1 MKKHILH
8 LATFVASTGLL
19 VGTVST
25 SFAQDA
31 KYTGAK
37 FKATSELRELA
48 TTNKTGRSSV
58 ATSPIKTTGAQKL
71 DMLQVQDGYVV
82 IDAAATDADGR
93 QLLQQLQK
101 LGLKRG
107 SVYGRVVSGLF
118 PVDKVDQLE
127 RVASLRFAAPAYQPM
142 HNVGLTT
149 SQGDAAMLAD
159 RARTAYNVSGTGSKV
174 GVISDSYGSIAGGPA
189 AGVASGDLPA
199 GVEVLADVANG
210 TDEGRAMAEI
220 VHDVAPGSKIAFH
233 TANLGQAGFASGIGK
248 LADAGCNVVVDD
260 VIYFAEP
267 MFQDGVIAQAVDQVV
282 ARNVSYFSAAGNQAR
297 QSYQAGF
304 KDSGKDF
311 LVGGINAGRAHD
323 FGNGDI
329 TQSVT
334 IPARGSL
341 RLSFQWADPFFSVS
355 GGAGAQTDLDI
366 LVLVNGV
373 YQQSLSST
381 RDNIKGDPFE
391 FISFS
396 NTSATTPLTV
406 ELVIVR
412 YAGPNPQLMKYV
424 NFGSAAAGPTEY
436 ATNSSTV
443 FGHANAAGAVAV
455 AASPWYNTPA
465 LNNNLT
471 RPLVESFSSQGGTP
485 VFITKEGVNTG
496 YDQSKIRRKPVVTGP
511 DGGNTTFFGTDIALD
526 SDTYP
531 NFFGTS
537 AAAPHV
543 AAVAALMQEA
553 ASNSLT
559 PSSIT
564 AKLTSTAQDMDD
576 PFTSGF
582 DTGFDFRTGFGFV
595 QADKAVMASSTSLT
609 VWTGAVSSNWFTEG
623 NWTGGIPTTKL
634 SAFIPGG
641 VTRYPVLGSG
651 TASANNLILDQGATL
666 TQRGGTL
673 ALQGNLTNNGTFA
686 ATGGTV
692 ATKGSTPQTL
702 GGSSPLPFYGLSIG
716 SAGAAQATRVSFQD
730 ALTLTGNLTTNGQ
743 ALTLLSR
750 VQDGVAYDGL
760 VVNNG
765 GVVVGNTTVQRA
777 IDPSL
782 NSGLG
787 YRHYSSPVA
796 NTTVADLA
804 TTGFT
809 PVLNDAYNS
818 SPTPNS
824 VTPFPTVF
832 GYDQALVNRTN
843 ATPAFDKGFFSPM
856 ATSAPLVPGRGYNVN
871 LRAAELVDFVGTL
884 NNGPISVAMSR
895 NAPGTLNAADAGWQF
910 LGNPYPA
917 PLDYSRV
924 APADRP
930 GLEDAIYV
938 YSSTSQYGGQYRAYL
953 NGIGGN
959 PVIPIAQGFF
969 ARLATP
975 GTSATFTFRNSQR
988 LTGAEATA
996 FQRAAADPRPVVQ
1009 LELGMAAG
1017 PTDVFYAYAQ
1027 AGATPAFDAA
1037 FDAPKLP
1044 NRTGLNLAS
1053 LAGSER
1059 LAIDGR
1065 AAFTAAT
1072 TIPLALDVPAAG
1084 TYSLRAAAPPTLPA
1098 GLSAYLADRQTG
1110 QTVALAGGARYTFT
1124 VTAGQ
1129 ASAGLDGRFVLQFA
1143 PAAPLAPVASLREAQ
1158 VTVYPNPTHER
1169 FTVQVPA
1176 VVDAANLQAELLNSL
1191 GQAVRRHVVALPAAG
1206 TTLTVETTGLAAGV
1220 YVLHLQAGSSTLA
1233 KRVVV
1238 N

>member
-1 MKKHILH
+1 MNNTYSSWLPYWLRYGLGM
-8 LATFVASTGLL
+8 LALLTTIRAAQAQPSAPAGAPTVTTDEVTNVGAGRATVVGTLTSTG
-19 VGTVST
+19 ST
-25 SFAQDA
+25 ALTD
-31 KYTGAK
+31 YG
-37 FKATSELRELA
+37 
-48 TTNKTGRSSV
+48 V
-58 ATSPIKTTGAQKL
+58 VY
-71 DMLQVQDGYVV
+71 VQ
-82 IDAAATDADGR
+82 
-93 QLLQQLQK
+93 
-101 LGLKRG
+101 
-107 SVYGRVVSGLF
+107 
-118 PVDKVDQLE
+118 
-127 RVASLRFAAPAYQPM
+127 
-142 HNVGLTT
+142 
-149 SQGDAAMLAD
+149 
-159 RARTAYNVSGTGSKV
+159 GTGTPT
-174 GVISDSYGSIAGGPA
+174 ISDSKI
-189 AGVASGDLPA
+189 PA
-199 GVEVLADVANG
+199 GFNSPAVLPSRFSA
-210 TDEGRAMAEI
+210 TLS
-220 VHDVAPGSKIAFH
+220 VAP
-233 TANLGQAGFASGIGK
+233 
-248 LADAGCNVVVDD
+248 
-260 VIYFAEP
+260 
-267 MFQDGVIAQAVDQVV
+267 
-282 ARNVSYFSAAGNQAR
+282 
-297 QSYQAGF
+297 
-304 KDSGKDF
+304 
-311 LVGGINAGRAHD
+311 
-323 FGNGDI
+323 
-329 TQSVT
+329 
-334 IPARGSL
+334 
-341 RLSFQWADPFFSVS
+341 
-355 GGAGAQTDLDI
+355 
-366 LVLVNGV
+366 
-373 YQQSLSST
+373 
-381 RDNIKGDPFE
+381 
-391 FISFS
+391 
-396 NTSATTPLTV
+396 ATTYTA
-406 ELVIVR
+406 R
-412 YAGPNPQLMKYV
+412 A
-424 NFGSAAAGPTEY
+424 Y
-436 ATNSSTV
+436 ATNSSGTSYGNSVLIGPVVSRIVSIDRLNSSPTNNSTV
-443 FGHANAAGAVAV
+443 TYAITLSIPVEGLTLNNFALSTTGNITGASIQSLQSTGTIPTYSAQYFLVANTGTGDGTLTLYLANYQGTRPGIASPIPTPGTPTYVIDKTLPTTIISTTASNPTSSALIPFTVTFSESVQNFTAADIVVTNGTVTSALTNVGNAYNFTVTPTVNGLVTVNVPANVASDAANNPNTA
-455 AASPWYNTPA
+455 AASVS
-465 LNNNLT
+465 LT
-471 RPLVESFSSQGGTP
+471 YVAPTP
-485 VFITKEGVNTG
+485 V
-496 YDQSKIRRKPVVTGP
+496 
-511 DGGNTTFFGTDIALD
+511 TT
-526 SDTYP
+526 
-531 NFFGTS
+531 
-537 AAAPHV
+537 
-543 AAVAALMQEA
+543 
-553 ASNSLT
+553 
-559 PSSIT
+559 
-564 AKLTSTAQDMDD
+564 
-576 PFTSGF
+576 
-582 DTGFDFRTGFGFV
+582 
-595 QADKAVMASSTSLT
+595 
-609 VWTGAVSSNWFTEG
+609 WTGAVSSNWFTEG

-651 TASANNLILDQGATL
+651 TASANNLILDRGATL

-895 NAPGTLNAADAGWQF
+895 NALGTLNAADAGWQF

-1143 PAAPLAPVASLREAQ
+1143 PAAPLAPVASLGEAQ

-1176 VVDAANLQAELLNSL
+1176 VADAANLQAELFNSL

>member
-1 MKKHILH
+1 MNNTYSSWLPYWLRYGLGM
-8 LATFVASTGLL
+8 LALLTTIRAAQAQPSAPAGAPTVTTDEVTNVGAGRATVVGTLTSTG
-19 VGTVST
+19 ST
-25 SFAQDA
+25 ALTD
-31 KYTGAK
+31 YG
-37 FKATSELRELA
+37 
-48 TTNKTGRSSV
+48 V
-58 ATSPIKTTGAQKL
+58 VY
-71 DMLQVQDGYVV
+71 VQ
-82 IDAAATDADGR
+82 
-93 QLLQQLQK
+93 
-101 LGLKRG
+101 
-107 SVYGRVVSGLF
+107 
-118 PVDKVDQLE
+118 
-127 RVASLRFAAPAYQPM
+127 
-142 HNVGLTT
+142 
-149 SQGDAAMLAD
+149 
-159 RARTAYNVSGTGSKV
+159 GTGTPT
-174 GVISDSYGSIAGGPA
+174 ISDSKI
-189 AGVASGDLPA
+189 PA
-199 GVEVLADVANG
+199 GFNSPAVLPSRFSA
-210 TDEGRAMAEI
+210 TLS
-220 VHDVAPGSKIAFH
+220 VAP
-233 TANLGQAGFASGIGK
+233 
-248 LADAGCNVVVDD
+248 
-260 VIYFAEP
+260 
-267 MFQDGVIAQAVDQVV
+267 
-282 ARNVSYFSAAGNQAR
+282 
-297 QSYQAGF
+297 
-304 KDSGKDF
+304 
-311 LVGGINAGRAHD
+311 
-323 FGNGDI
+323 
-329 TQSVT
+329 
-334 IPARGSL
+334 
-341 RLSFQWADPFFSVS
+341 
-355 GGAGAQTDLDI
+355 
-366 LVLVNGV
+366 
-373 YQQSLSST
+373 
-381 RDNIKGDPFE
+381 
-391 FISFS
+391 
-396 NTSATTPLTV
+396 ATTYTA
-406 ELVIVR
+406 R
-412 YAGPNPQLMKYV
+412 A
-424 NFGSAAAGPTEY
+424 Y
-436 ATNSSTV
+436 ATNSSGTSYGNSVLIGPVVSRIVSIDRLNSSPTNNSTV
-443 FGHANAAGAVAV
+443 TYAITLSIPVEGLTLNNFALSTTGNITGASIQSLQSTGTIPTYSAQYFLVANTGTGDGTLTLYLANYQGTRPGIASPIPTPGTPTYVIDKTLPTTIISTTASNPTSSALIPFTVTFSESVQNFTAADIVVTNGTVTSALTNVGNAYNFTVTPTVNGLVTVNVPANVANDAANNPNTA
-455 AASPWYNTPA
+455 AASVS
-465 LNNNLT
+465 LT
-471 RPLVESFSSQGGTP
+471 YVAPTP
-485 VFITKEGVNTG
+485 V
-496 YDQSKIRRKPVVTGP
+496 
-511 DGGNTTFFGTDIALD
+511 TT
-526 SDTYP
+526 
-531 NFFGTS
+531 
-537 AAAPHV
+537 
-543 AAVAALMQEA
+543 
-553 ASNSLT
+553 
-559 PSSIT
+559 
-564 AKLTSTAQDMDD
+564 
-576 PFTSGF
+576 
-582 DTGFDFRTGFGFV
+582 
-595 QADKAVMASSTSLT
+595 
-609 VWTGAVSSNWFTEG
+609 WTGAVSSNWFTEG

-641 VTRYPVLGSG
+641 ATRYPVLGSG

-1143 PAAPLAPVASLREAQ
+1143 PAALLAPVASLREAQ

-1176 VVDAANLQAELLNSL
+1176 VADAANLQAELLNSL